1 MLRTAPIRAYIPA
14 ADISRAR
21 NFYEGTLE
29 LKPKAEYA
37 GGVIYE
43 CGGAEVFM
51 YPTRNAGTSKA
62 SQAFWQV
69 DDVEAEVAKL
79 KARGVKFEEYDMPG
93 VTMKNSILTGGGAKT
108 AWFKDTEEISWL
120 SAKGFHPKL
129 IVLTSRRRPEVQLH
143 GIARDIDMHEI
154 EHVDPN
160 CIVGLCHLDV
170 ARMHRKP
177 QGSRS
182 IHHFGSRDLGRQSS
196 RGRIF
201 DQLVDVALQF
211 PVLDIGRRQHHR
223 DDHQDE

>member
-14 ADISRAR
+14 SDISRAR

-108 AWFKDTEEISWL
+108 AWFKDTEGNILAVSQRIS
-120 SAKGFHPKL
+120 S
-129 IVLTSRRRPEVQLH
+129 
-143 GIARDIDMHEI
+143 
-154 EHVDPN
+154 
-160 CIVGLCHLDV
+160 
-170 ARMHRKP
+170 
-177 QGSRS
+177 
-182 IHHFGSRDLGRQSS
+182 
-196 RGRIF
+196 
-201 DQLVDVALQF
+201 
-211 PVLDIGRRQHHR
+211 
-223 DDHQDE
+223 